1 MLLSSLVSSTASRP
15 VTRAARV
22 PRWLAAGMT
31 VLGLGAFGAGCGGC
45 SDDPSLSCDDSG
57 NCEICDAY
65 GCRPAD
71 PSGSNAQGAGGSG
84 NASGTGASGATGG
97 SGSATGGAGG
107 GPVCDDTQAA
117 CACDEDSDCTAAGT
131 QCVGGI
137 CIDGCEFSYQ
147 CGDGKVC
154 ADGQCVA
161 GCDEPVDCPAGY
173 TCGPAGVCVVDPSN
187 PACDAD
193 TPCTGPDEVCENGL
207 CVEPCTVNA
216 DCGEGEICN
225 AAEGQCIVDPSPQPV
240 CSDTVACTGAGQTCL
255 DDGYCHYACNEF
267 ADCQVIAG
275 QFVACEPGPGGVKVC
290 KTLAETDPECTIEEP
305 CPDGQSCVSN
315 ECH

>member
-1 MLLSSLVSSTASRP
+1 MALLG
-15 VTRAARV
+15 
-22 PRWLAAGMT
+22 LAA
-31 VLGLGAFGAGCGGC
+31 FGVGCGGC
-45 SDDPSLSCDDSG
+45 SDDPSLNCDDAG

-71 PSGSNAQGAGGSG
+71 PSGSNARGGGGWG
-84 NASGTGASGATGG
+84 NASGPGARGAPGASGGGSASGGTGG
-97 SGSATGGAGG
+97 V
-107 GPVCDDTQAA
+107 PVCDGNEAA
-117 CACDEDSDCTAAGT
+117 CPCDDDSECTAAGT

-147 CGDGKVC
+147 CGAGKVC

-161 GCDEPVDCPAGY
+161 ECVEPVDCPAGY

-193 TPCTGPDEVCENGL
+193 TPCTGPDEVCEGGL
-207 CVEPCTVNA
+207 CVEPCSANV

-225 AAEGQCIVDPSPQPV
+225 AAEGHCIPDPSPKPV
-240 CSDTVACTGAGQTCL
+240 CSDTVACSGAGQACL
-255 DDGYCHYACNEF
+255 EDGYCHYACTEF
-267 ADCQVIAG
+267 SDCQVIAG
-275 QFVACEPGPGGVKVC
+275 QFVACQAGPGGAKVC
-290 KTLAETDPECTIEEP
+290 KTLEETDPECTLSDP